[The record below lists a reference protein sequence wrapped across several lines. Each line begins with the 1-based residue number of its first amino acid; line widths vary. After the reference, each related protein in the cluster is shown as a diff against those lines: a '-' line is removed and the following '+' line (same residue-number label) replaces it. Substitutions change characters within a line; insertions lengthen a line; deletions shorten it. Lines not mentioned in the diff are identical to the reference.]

1 MFFRK
6 ILAVLGATLFF
17 IYATAQTPLNN
28 YDKAWKKIDSLINK
42 KGLTQSA
49 LTEVNK
55 LYALAKK
62 EKQEAQQVKTLLYKM
77 SLQEMKEEDALLKS
91 IQQLEIESSTAG
103 ETVKSILHSITAERY
118 WNYFQQHRWQLYN
131 RTKTTDFKK
140 NDIATWGIDD
150 FHKKIGQLY
159 LESLKNEKQ
168 LQQTKLEPFDAI
180 IIKGNVRHLRPTL
193 FDLLAHRAL
202 YYFRNDEQDVNKP
215 SYAFELD
222 QASIFDP
229 AADFINRK
237 FPTKDSLSL
246 HHEAL
251 LLDQRLI
258 AFHLNDKKP
267 DALIDADIN
276 RLEFVHQYAEMD
288 KKEELYKNALTH
300 IGQQYE
306 NNPVAAQA
314 WFLLAR
320 WHSEKA
326 SEEITYDGY
335 GKAKEIC
342 DKIIAQKDSSEGKI
356 NAQNLLK
363 TILKQELNLQTEK
376 VNLPNQPFRML
387 VTYRNINQTYF
398 RLVTLT
404 KQLKNK
410 LRKVNNW
417 QEEYWQQLLQLPV
430 AKTFTQ
436 PLPAVKDYRQHRVE
450 VSMEGLPVGEYILLA
465 STDKEFGFKENVVAA
480 QFFYTSAIAYLNN
493 GNNFFVVH
501 RETGNPL
508 ARTNVQV
515 WYRYYDYS
523 TQKNIDR
530 KGENLFTDKNGFFK
544 IEPPRTNSNNNYR
557 LELTN
562 GDDHLFMEDENYNS
576 FNYAE
581 RVLEKDVVSS
591 FLFTDRSIYRPGQIV
606 YFKGI
611 VINRNNKTAESNI
624 VPGRKATIILY
635 DANGQKTDSLEVTS
649 NEFGSYSGRFTLPQN
664 QLNGSFRIED
674 NSNHSNLSFSLEEYK
689 RPKFSIEIAKPS
701 GTYKLNDSIEITGT
715 AKAYAGNSID
725 GALVKYR
732 VVRQTRWPIWFDYYR
747 QGKIWPPRRS
757 EEFEIGHGEMKT
769 DAKGEFIIT
778 FKALPDG
785 SIDKKDQPTFYYEVS
800 ADVTDINGETRSGN
814 TSVAVAYQALQ
825 LIINTPGELPA
836 NDFKN
841 LLIRSENLNGIF
853 EKATVTVIIHKLKQP
868 NRIFRSRYWE
878 QPDQFL
884 MSEEEYHTQFPYDI
898 YKDENLVTNWPKQ
911 EIIAES
917 TDTTSETANY
927 KLPTTN
933 FPPGWYFV
941 EVSTKDKNGETV
953 KAIKT
958 IQLTGNQNTNPVMF
972 GSVQSIKSVYEPG
985 EKAIYTLQTN
995 LDSIW
1000 VIHHLTRVDK
1010 EAEQNLF
1017 TLAGGAKSFDI
1028 PITEAD
1034 RGGVALDMAFVK
1046 HNRVFTDNTTLS
1058 VPYTNK
1064 QLKISYE
1071 TFRDKT
1077 LPASEEK
1084 WKVKIS
1090 GYKTDKVAA
1099 EMLTAMYDASLD
1111 QFQPQSWDLPTIWNK
1126 SAFPKLFNGDR
1137 GFTITHSQNKDF
1149 EEPAVYVNKVY
1160 DEMLATMG
1168 MQHYAEREM
1177 YNRNKGEPMR
1187 MQVPDLNAEPDGSRG
1202 ITLDSALSGRVAGIS
1217 VEAAKFT
1224 TPKIVKDEE
1233 IAGEG
1238 LPKNKQDAAP
1248 IQIRRNFNE
1257 TAFFIPDLKTD
1268 SAGNIEFSFTM
1279 PEALTQW
1286 KWMSLAHT
1294 KGLAFGYSEKT
1305 IVTQKE
1311 LMVQPNAPRFVREG
1325 DRMDFTT
1332 KIVNLTSKELT
1343 GQVQLQLIDP
1353 STNQSVDG
1361 WFNNFFPNQYFTVP
1375 AGQSVPAS
1383 FSIGIPF
1390 QYNKPVVYRII
1401 ASSPA
1406 GGGRDGAVSDGEEM
1420 MLPVLS
1426 NRMLVTESLP
1436 LNMRGSRT
1444 KEFKFDKLINSGEGK
1459 PGASE
1464 TLNHQA
1470 LTIEFTSNPAWY
1482 AVQALPYLME
1492 YPYECAEQTF
1502 NRFYSN
1508 TLATHITNSSPRIKQ
1523 VFEKWLAPLSSRRG
1537 AGGEVD
1543 STALWSNLQKNQEL
1557 KSVLLQETP
1566 WVLQANNETQQKKN
1580 IALLFDMVRMSRE
1593 MEVSLGR
1600 LSEMQSSNGGFVWF
1614 TGGPDDRYITQY
1626 ILTGIGH
1633 LKKLNALPKNNEK
1646 LNAIIK
1652 KAMAYLDKKIKEDY
1666 DRLVKNKANLITQ
1679 QLNTNEI
1686 QYLYMRSFF
1695 TEMNVPG
1702 ESFKAYNYYRKQ
1714 AQQYWVKES
1723 RYMQGMIA
1731 LSLYRTGDIQT
1742 AKDILKSLQQN
1753 ALINEEMGMYW
1764 KEFNTGGYYWYQSPI
1779 ESHALLTEAFSE
1791 INKNSKITDDLK
1803 TWLLKQKQTHNWRT
1817 TKATADACYILL
1829 LEGSNWLAQEPI
1841 VEISLG
1847 STPLSTPGS
1856 GAGGEGYFKKVIDGP
1871 KVKANMGNISVTISQ
1886 PNQAT
1891 NQPVNSTAW
1900 GAAYWQYFE
1909 ELDKITPSS
1918 TPLKLV
1924 KKLFVEKNTDRGP
1937 VLQPLKEGEALH
1949 VGEKVK
1955 VRIELRVDRS
1965 LEYVHMKDMR
1975 ASSLEPVNVIS
1986 QYKWQGG
1993 LGYYESTKDA
2003 STNFFFGYLPRG
2015 TWVFEY
2021 PLFVTHTGTFSNG
2034 VTTIQCM
2041 YAPEFTSHS
2050 QGLKITV
2057 E

>member
-6 ILAVLGATLFF
+6 ILALLGATLF
-17 IYATAQTPLNN
+17 IINATAQTPMNK

-55 LYALAKK
+55 LYTLATK
-62 EKQEAQQVKTLLYKM
+62 ENQQAQQVKALLYKM
-77 SLQEMKEEDALLKS
+77 GLQEMKEEDALLKS
-91 IQQLEIESSTAG
+91 IQQLEQESSTAG
-103 ETVKSILHSITAERY
+103 EPVRSILNSITAERY

-131 RTKTTDFKK
+131 RTKTIDFRKK
-140 NDIATWGIDD
+140 DISTWAIDD
-150 FHKKIGQLY
+150 FHRKIGQLY
-159 LESLKNEKQ
+159 LESLKNEKL

-202 YYFRNDEQDVNKP
+202 DYFRNDEQDLNKP

-222 QASIFDP
+222 QASTFDA

-251 LLDQRLI
+251 LLYQRLI

-267 DALIDADIN
+267 DALIDADID
-276 RLEFVHQYAEMD
+276 RLAFVHQYAVMD
-288 KKEELYKNALTH
+288 NKEELYKNALTH

-306 NNPVAAQA
+306 NHPAAAQA
-314 WFLLAR
+314 WYLLAQ

-326 SEEITYDGY
+326 GEEITYDGY
-335 GKAKEIC
+335 SKAKEIC

-356 NAQNLLK
+356 NAQNLLNS
-363 TILKQELNLQTEK
+363 ILKKQLNLQTEK

-387 VTYRNINQTYF
+387 ITYRNINQSYF

-404 KQLKNK
+404 KQLKDK
-410 LRKVNNW
+410 LKKVNNW
-417 QEEYWQQLLQLPV
+417 QEEYWPQLLQLPV
-430 AKTFTQ
+430 AKAFTQ
-436 PLPAVKDYRQHRVE
+436 PLPAVKDYRQHQVE

-465 STDKEFGFKENVVAA
+465 STDPGFSMKENAIAA
-480 QFFYTSAIAYLNN
+480 QFFYASAIAYLNN

-501 RETGNPL
+501 REMGIPL

-515 WYRYYDYS
+515 WYRYYDYA
-523 TQKNIDR
+523 TQKNVDR

-544 IEPPRTNSNNNYR
+544 IEPPKTNSNNNYR

-576 FNYAE
+576 FNYATSG
-581 RVLEKDVVSS
+581 LEKDVVTS

-611 VINRNNKTAESNI
+611 VINRNNKSSESNI
-624 VPGRKATIILY
+624 VPGHQATIILY
-635 DANGQKTDSLEVTS
+635 DANGQKADSLQVQS
-649 NEFGSYSGRFTLPQN
+649 NEYGSYSGKFTLPQN

-674 NSNHSNLSFSLEEYK
+674 NSNHSNLSFLVEEYK
-689 RPKFSIEIAKPS
+689 RPKFSVEIAKPS
-701 GTYKLNDSIEITGT
+701 GTYKLNDNIKTTGT

-725 GALVKYR
+725 GAMVKYR

-747 QGKIWPPRRS
+747 RGKIWPPRRN
-757 EEFEIGHGEMKT
+757 EEFEIAHGELKT
-769 DAKGEFIIT
+769 DAKGEFIIN
-778 FKALPDG
+778 FKAIPDG

-825 LIINTPGELPA
+825 LSINTPDELPA
-836 NDFKN
+836 SEFKN
-841 LLIRSENLNGIF
+841 LLIRSANLNGIF
-853 EKATVTVIIHKLKQP
+853 EKATVTVTIHKLKQP
-868 NRIFRSRYWE
+868 NRTFRNRYWE

-884 MSEEEYHTQFPYDI
+884 MSEEEYHTLFPYDI
-898 YKDENLVTNWPKQ
+898 YKDENLVANWPKQ
-911 EIIAES
+911 EKIAES

-933 FPPGWYFV
+933 FSPGWYQL
-941 EVSTKDKNGETV
+941 EVITKDKNGETV
-953 KAIKT
+953 KAVKNIH
-958 IQLTGNQNTNPVMF
+958 LTGKQTTNPTMF
-972 GSVQSIKSVYEPG
+972 GSVRSTKSEYEPG
-985 EKAIYTLQTN
+985 EKATYTLETN

-1010 EAEQNLF
+1010 DAEQNLF

-1034 RGGVALDMAFVK
+1034 RGGVALDMSFVK

-1077 LPASEEK
+1077 LPGGEEK

-1111 QFQPQSWDLPTIWNK
+1111 QFQPHSWTLPSIWNK

-1137 GFTITHSQNKDF
+1137 GFTSMHSQNKDF
-1149 EEPAVYVNKVY
+1149 EEPDVYVNKVY
-1160 DEMLATMG
+1160 DEMMATMG
-1168 MQHYAEREM
+1168 MLVYAERAM
-1177 YNRNKGEPMR
+1177 YSRNKGVPGA
-1187 MQVPDLNAEPDGSRG
+1187 MQVAEERG
-1202 ITLDSALSGRVAGIS
+1202 FMNQAAPAALDSTVADKS
-1217 VEAAKFT
+1217 
-1224 TPKIVKDEE
+1224 KINGDWNKEGEE
-1233 IAGEG
+1233 SQ
-1238 LPKNKQDAAP
+1238 NKKQENAS

-1268 SAGNIEFSFTM
+1268 STGNIEFSFTM

-1286 KWMSLAHT
+1286 KWMTLAHT
-1294 KGLAFGYSEKT
+1294 KNLAFGYSEKT

-1332 KIVNLTSKELT
+1332 KIVNLTGKELT

-1390 QYNKPVVYRII
+1390 QYNKPVLYRLI
-1401 ASSPA
+1401 ARA
-1406 GGGRDGAVSDGEEM
+1406 GEVSDGEEM

-1436 LNMRGSRT
+1436 LNMRGSGT
-1444 KEFKFDKLINSGEGK
+1444 KEFKFVKLINSGEGK
-1459 PGASE
+1459 SGASE

-1470 LTIEFTSNPAWY
+1470 LTVEFTSNPAWY

-1492 YPYECAEQTF
+1492 YPYECSEQTF
-1502 NRFYSN
+1502 NQFYAN
-1508 TLATHITNSSPRIKQ
+1508 TLATHLSNSSPRIKE
-1523 VFEKWLAPLSSRRG
+1523 VFEKWLAPLSSG
-1537 AGGEVD
+1537 KGKGGEAD
-1543 STALWSNLQKNQEL
+1543 SSALWSNLQKNQEL

-1600 LSEMQSSNGGFVWF
+1600 LFEMQSSNGGFVWF

-1633 LKKLNALPKNNEK
+1633 LRKLNALPKNNEK
-1646 LNAIIK
+1646 INTIIK
-1652 KAMAYLDKKIKEDY
+1652 KAMAYLDNKIKEDY
-1666 DRLVKNKANLITQ
+1666 DRLVKNKANLNTQ
-1679 QLNTNEI
+1679 QLGTSEI

-1731 LSLYRTGDIQT
+1731 LGLHRTGDIQT
-1742 AKDILKSLQQN
+1742 AKDIIKSLLQN
-1753 ALINEEMGMYW
+1753 ALTKEELGMYW

-1791 INKNSKITDDLK
+1791 INKNSQITDDLK

-1817 TKATADACYILL
+1817 TKATADACYVLL
-1829 LEGSNWLAQEPI
+1829 LEGSNWLVQEPK

-1847 STPLSTPGS
+1847 SMPLNTPGR
-1856 GAGGEGYFKKVIDGP
+1856 GTAGEGYFKKVIDGT
-1871 KVKANMGNISVTISQ
+1871 KVNASMGNISVTISQ
-1886 PNQAT
+1886 TGQPT
-1891 NQPVNSTAW
+1891 NQPVRSPSW
-1900 GAAYWQYFE
+1900 GAVYWQYFE
-1909 ELDKITPSS
+1909 ELDKITPSA

-1949 VGEKVK
+1949 VGDKVK

-2034 VTTIQCM
+2034 ITTIQCM

-2050 QGLKITV
+2050 EGIKITV